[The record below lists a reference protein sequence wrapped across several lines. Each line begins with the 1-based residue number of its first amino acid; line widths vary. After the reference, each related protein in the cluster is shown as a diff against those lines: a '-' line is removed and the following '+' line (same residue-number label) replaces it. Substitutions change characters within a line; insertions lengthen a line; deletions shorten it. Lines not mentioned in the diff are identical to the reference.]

1 MICRLQRAARFGHL
15 PTFAILALQC
25 ANLALASAPDIS
37 LIPATLNFKYQAGAA
52 LPASQT
58 LQIKSTG
65 AALSFTISI
74 TGPTPYSAKWL
85 SVSANSGTTPASLKV
100 YVNPT
105 GLPSG
110 SYSGTI
116 VISAPAAATTPLN
129 FPVTLDVGDAPAT
142 LIASTGTLTFA

>member
-1 MICRLQRAARFGHL
+1 MVGGGKLRGVGVALRASRFGR
-15 PTFAILALQC
+15 C
-25 ANLALASAPDIS
+25 PDIG
-37 LIPATLNFKYQAGAA
+37 LTPTALNFKYQMGAA

-65 AALSFTISI
+65 AALTFTLSI
-74 TGPTPYSAKWL
+74 TGPLPYSAQWL
-85 SVSANSGTTPASLKV
+85 SVSANSGTTTASIKV

-116 VISAPAAATTPLN
+116 TINSPAAAT
-129 FPVTLDVGDAPAT
+129 PVQN
-142 LIASTGTLTFA
+142 